1 MKRLLILFAAALLFS
16 SMADNY
22 TEAAPPAKNT
32 PATTTFQ
39 SSDGTGTFLRLQGD
53 GLGSYLNG
61 VSSVSSIIQAIGDWE
76 IDTKSSPTRKAY
88 IDFGDPIVP
97 GDTTAPFPSA
107 MVPFRM
113 ISKCLDSGIKMQSF
127 TLNQT
132 VNCPLSL
139 TFSYGGL
146 DYAVRMNTVNVGTD
160 LVKWT
165 CLATNAGKCTS
176 WVMTPSAIQATGE
189 RKNKGQLIRLAI
201 NKQNPEKTLGM
212 FYFAFQ
218 VNVTTP

>member
-1 MKRLLILFAAALLFS
+1 MKRLLILITVALLFY
-16 SMADNY
+16 SMVDNY
-22 TEAAPPAKNT
+22 TEAASLATDT
-32 PATTTFQ
+32 PATTTIQ
-39 SSDGTGTFLRLQGD
+39 SSDGSGIFFRIESDMQ
-53 GLGSYLNG
+53 GSYLNG
-61 VSSVSSIIQAIGDWE
+61 VSSVQSIIQAIGDWQ
-76 IDTKSSPTRKAY
+76 IDTKSSPLRKAY
-88 IDFGDPIVP
+88 VDFGDPVVP
-97 GDTTAPFPSA
+97 GDTTAPFASA
-107 MVPFRM
+107 QVPFRI

-165 CLATNAGKCTS
+165 CLATYAGKCTS

>member
-16 SMADNY
+16 SMVDNY
-22 TEAAPPAKNT
+22 TEAAPPATDT
-32 PATTTFQ
+32 PATTTIQ
-39 SSDGTGTFLRLQGD
+39 SFDGSGTFFRIQSD

-61 VSSVSSIIQAIGDWE
+61 VNSVSSIIQAIGDWE
-76 IDTKSSPTRKAY
+76 INTKSSTVRKAY
-88 IDFGDPIVP
+88 IDFGDPVVP
-97 GDTTAPFPSA
+97 GDATAPFPSA
-107 MVPFRM
+107 NVPFRI

-139 TFSYGGL
+139 TFDYAGL
-146 DYAVRMNTVNVGTD
+146 SYAVRMNALNPGTD

-176 WVMTPSAIQATGE
+176 WVMTPSAIQADGQ
-189 RKNKGQLIRLAI
+189 RKNKGQLIRI
-201 NKQNPEKTLGM
+201 GTNKQNPDKTLGQ
-212 FYFAFQ
+212 FYFAFA

>member
-1 MKRLLILFAAALLFS
+1 MTAALLCS
-16 SMADNY
+16 SIADNY
-22 TEAAPPAKNT
+22 SEAAPPTTDT
-32 PATTTFQ
+32 PATTTIQ
-39 SSDGTGTFLRLQGD
+39 SSDGSATFFRIQSD
-53 GLGSYLNG
+53 GFGSYRNNLDS
-61 VSSVSSIIQAIGDWE
+61 VSSVIQAIGDWQ
-76 IDTKSSPTRKAY
+76 IDTKSSPLRKAY
-88 IDFGDPIVP
+88 IDFGDPVVP

-107 MVPFRM
+107 MVPFRI

-146 DYAVRMNTVNVGTD
+146 DYAVRMNAVNVGTD

-165 CLATNAGKCTS
+165 CLATSAGKCTS
-176 WVMTPSAIQATGE
+176 WVMTPSAVQATGE
-189 RKNKGQLIRLAI
+189 RKNKGQLIRLASG
-201 NKQNPEKTLGM
+201 KKDSDQTLGQ

-218 VNVTTP
+218 LNVTTP